1 MKYRYLSKE
10 ISTRQEFETEWS
22 GMNNPTEVTLLFH
35 SGGGAGRGNTIAIN
49 YKEKEYLP
57 SWQSQP

>member
-1 MKYRYLSKE
+1 
-10 ISTRQEFETEWS
+10 
-22 GMNNPTEVTLLFH
+22 MNNPTEVTLLFH